1 MIWLLESL
9 RDLRDTAEVSLVFVA
24 TDFQMDP
31 YSNKHEKAVKAG
43 GDLVTRL
50 SRPKLVNRIT
60 SVGKVPELS

>member
-1 MIWLLESL
+1 
-9 RDLRDTAEVSLVFVA
+9 
-24 TDFQMDP
+24 MDP